1 MQTQGLGKFLNQD
14 QDQDQDQ
21 GHGHGQ
27 DLKIETMSDR
37 VFLDFQEGSDIDL
50 FPVAQVQAQAQVL
63 AFQQIETILQE
74 AEETEEER
82 KEERE
87 EIEETEEGIEF
98 W

>member
-1 MQTQGLGKFLNQD
+1 MKTQGLGKCLN
-14 QDQDQDQ
+14 QDQ
-21 GHGHGQ
+21 GHGQGQ
-27 DLKIETMSDR
+27 DQGLKIETMSDR

-50 FPVAQVQAQAQVL
+50 FPVAQVQVQAQVL

-87 EIEETEEGIEF
+87 ETEETEEEIEF